1 MQAITQ
7 QWIKKAEGD
16 WVSMERE
23 GQAQNAPNYDLV
35 CYLAQ
40 QCAEKYLKA
49 YLQEAN
55 VTFPKTHNLPALL
68 ALILPMEPSWSVL
81 QMALTKLDDYSV
93 EFRYPGRDADAMDA
107 QEAMKLCRIVRE
119 AARHHFGLPL

>member
-1 MQAITQ
+1 MQVITQ
-7 QWIKKAEGD
+7 QWVKKAEGD

-40 QCAEKYLKA
+40 QCAEKYLKS

-68 ALILPMEPSWSVL
+68 ALILPIEPSWSVL

-107 QEAMKLCRIVRE
+107 QEAQQFCRIVRE
-119 AARHHFGLPL
+119 VARHHFGLQL